1 MVFGALLVGL
11 IPALIA
17 DKKGYSFWLWWLF
30 GFLLFIIALPCALL
44 IGPNDEAVEHRKLDG
59 GMKKCPFCAELI
71 KGEAK
76 VCRFCG
82 SQLVPARG
90 SGSSNSTARSAL
102 VKCARCHSPVL
113 TAKSPGELEDCPKCK
128 AVFEIPY
135 ATRGL
140 GTVRPDFLI

>member
-1 MVFGALLVGL
+1 MDLWGMLFCALLVGL
-11 IPALIA
+11 IPAFIA
-17 DKKGYSFWLWWLF
+17 DKKGHGFFPWWVF
-30 GFLLFIIALPCALL
+30 GALLFIVALPAALL
-44 IGPNDEAVEHRKLDG
+44 ISPDKKANELKQLAG

-82 SQLVPARG
+82 SQLTPARG

-140 GTVRPDFLI
+140 AV